1 MLRLRKGASPVR
13 EWIVTNGLGSYASL
27 THSHEVTSKFHG
39 LLVASLEPPTKRWM
53 FVSNIA
59 DRIHLDNRVYS
70 RLDMKGTFSFD
81 FFPSLTYTAKGVSI
95 KKTFFMDYGKNTT
108 FIKYAIQTDK
118 PLTVTHIP
126 TINSRHFYDT
136 TSPGH
141 VAFTQHEIPHGII
154 IYPSNINRKLTI
166 LLSDAQYTP
175 DGYWEE
181 LYYKKDRDRRDAW
194 RDHNF
199 HIGEF
204 EKNIARSTEY
214 YLTLTVEPEHEHDPV
229 AAYQRE
235 LKRKQGLLALAQ
247 LPKEYEKLVLAADTF
262 VVRKGTEKSIV
273 AGYHWFSDW
282 GRDTLISLPG
292 ITLVTKRFSDARQIL
307 LSYGKFCKKG
317 LIPNVFGERNAQPVY
332 NTVDAALWFIDRVY
346 QYLTYTNDLA
356 LVEALWPVLQSIIE
370 GYTHGTEYGIH
381 MDSDFLISHG
391 PGLTWMDVKI
401 GEYYPTPRSKK
412 AVEIQA
418 LWYNDLMIMGT
429 LARLLKKHD
438 HYSELAASVKQSF
451 QKLYDQQYDVVDA
464 RDLSM
469 RPNQIFL
476 ASLDFL
482 MIDHQLQEKIVDDV
496 LSQLVTVFG
505 LRTLSSQDSRYKG
518 TYFGDYNKDLA
529 YHNGTVWP
537 WLLGPFIK
545 AFVRMKNQELAW
557 RQYAYTHFLQP
568 MFDVFG
574 EKWDGSV
581 YEIFDADPPFAP
593 QGCITQAWSVAEIL
607 RAWVEDVEGIQPPYK
622 NLVLHEVRV

>member
-1 MLRLRKGASPVR
+1 MR

-27 THSHEVTSKFHG
+27 THSHETTSKFHG
-39 LLVASLEPPTKRWM
+39 LLIASLDPPTKRWM

-59 DRIHLDNRVYS
+59 DRIHLDGRVYS
-70 RLDMKGTFSFD
+70 RLDLKGTFAFD
-81 FFPSLTYTAKGVSI
+81 LFPSLTYTIKGTSI
-95 KKTFFMDYGKNTT
+95 KKTFFMEYGKNTT
-108 FIKYAIQTDK
+108 VIKYSIQTDT
-118 PLTVTHIP
+118 PLTITHIP

-141 VAFTQHEIPHGII
+141 VAFTQHEIDHGVV
-154 IYPSNINRKLTI
+154 IYPSNINRKLAVI
-166 LLSDAQYTP
+166 LKDAQYTP

-181 LYYKKDRDRRDAW
+181 LFYKKDRERRDAW

-204 EKNIARSTEY
+204 EKNIPRSGDY
-214 YLTLTVEPEHEHDPV
+214 YLLMSVEPELESDPAV
-229 AAYQRE
+229 VYERE
-235 LKRKQGLLALAQ
+235 RKRKQDLLALAS
-247 LPKEYEKLVLAADTF
+247 LPHEYDKLVLSADTF

-292 ITLVTKRFSDARQIL
+292 IALVTKRFSDAKQIL
-307 LSYGKFCKKG
+307 LSFGKYCKKG
-317 LIPNVFGERNAQPVY
+317 LIPNLFGERNAVPAY
-332 NTVDAALWFIDRVY
+332 NTVDAALWYIDRVY
-346 QYLTYTNDLA
+346 QYLAYTNDLS
-356 LVEALWPVLQSIIE
+356 LVEALWPTLQSIVE

-381 MDSDFLISHG
+381 MDSDYLISHG

-401 GEYYPTPRSKK
+401 GEYYSTPRAKK

-418 LWYNDLMIMGT
+418 LWYNDLRIMGV

-438 HYSELAASVKQSF
+438 PYSDLAAHVKQSF
-451 QKLYDQQYDVVDA
+451 LQVYDSQYDVIDTK
-464 RDLSM
+464 DLSM

-476 ASLDFL
+476 VSLDFL
-482 MIDHQLQEKIVDDV
+482 MIDHQLQEKIVEDV
-496 LSQLVTVFG
+496 LKNLVTVFG
-505 LRTLSSQDSRYKG
+505 LRTLSPQDSRYKG

-545 AFVRMKNQELAW
+545 AFVRVKHHELAW
-557 RQYAYTHFLQP
+557 RRYAYAHFLEP
-568 MFDVFG
+568 MIDVFG
-574 EKWDGSV
+574 EKWDGSL
-581 YEIFDADPPFAP
+581 YEIFDGDPLFAP

-607 RAWVEDVEGIQPPYK
+607 RAWREDIEGIQPPYK
-622 NLVLHEVRV
+622 NLVQTPALT